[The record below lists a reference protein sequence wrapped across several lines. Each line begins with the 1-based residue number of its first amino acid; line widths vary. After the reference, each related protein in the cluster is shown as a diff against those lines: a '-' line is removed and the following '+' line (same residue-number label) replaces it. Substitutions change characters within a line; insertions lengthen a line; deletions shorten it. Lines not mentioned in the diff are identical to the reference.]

1 MVATPNCHTRP
12 SRLISTQC
20 SSTWPPTTRLNSM
33 LEKATCL
40 PVGRRPWNSP
50 RWVPRKAVMV
60 KEADLDRIG
69 VPEDYEVLNATA
81 LGRRLG
87 CKRDTVFAYLPQ
99 SLALSS

>member
-1 MVATPNCHTRP
+1 MAEVTSTCRQASIDAPRCKRQWFIDGY
-12 SRLISTQC
+12 SRVVCDLC
-20 SSTWPPTTRLNSM
+20 MMP
-33 LEKATCL
+33 
-40 PVGRRPWNSP
+40 
-50 RWVPRKAVMV
+50 VMV

>member
-1 MVATPNCHTRP
+1 MMP
-12 SRLISTQC
+12 
-20 SSTWPPTTRLNSM
+20 
-33 LEKATCL
+33 
-40 PVGRRPWNSP
+40 
-50 RWVPRKAVMV
+50 VMV

-81 LGRRLG
+81 LDRRLG